1 MFTGGEATAVDPAT
15 GSRPAASRAIPVVP
29 VSARTRSIWLN
40 QLVLGATTLV
50 LVVLLLFIQPDQ
62 LARWWFGGGIILI
75 VVITAATL
83 IAPWARLSAHAVLVV
98 PLADLVAVGLM
109 NLGSDLRFAFLWAFP
124 VVWIAMHYGARTLA
138 AALALVGA
146 FLLVSSSVAPGTDAT
161 IRFVLVIVVLAFIGI
176 TLHVSSKRTRAF
188 KRLLR
193 RQARR
198 LQATLDRATAQE
210 RRIAEMID
218 GIDLGIVRLSPGG
231 ELLALNAAY
240 RRLYGLGE
248 QESPAD
254 APAVEYHALGGEAV
268 APEQRPFARAAR
280 GEAFGPETVWL
291 FDAEGVW
298 RAIDVAATP
307 LASSIEDEASM
318 LLVIREVTDLLEAQ
332 RARDQVVAMASHEI
346 RNPLTVIL
354 GRAELALERDLSS
367 ATRDDFTVIESS
379 AERML
384 TMLEQTLKASRA
396 AFSAPRET
404 DDIDLRSVLEAALEG
419 VRANA
424 RSRNIALVTDV
435 PPSLPTR
442 GDEFRL
448 RQVFDNLL
456 SNAVKYTPRQGTVS
470 VRATAEPRVIRVEIA
485 DSGIGIAAEDL
496 DRVFEPYF
504 RSSAAGE
511 TAPGTGLGLG
521 IAREIVEAHDG
532 SLVLTSGTGTGTG
545 VGAGT
550 VATVT
555 LPKGRAE

>member
-1 MFTGGEATAVDPAT
+1 MFTGGGATEIDPVVAPPST
-15 GSRPAASRAIPVVP
+15 DSRAIPVVA
-29 VSARTRSIWLN
+29 VSSRTRSIWLN

-50 LVVLLLFIQPDQ
+50 LVVLLLFIQPGQ
-62 LARWWFGGGIILI
+62 LAQWWFGGGVLLI

-83 IAPWARLSAHAVLVV
+83 IAPWARLSARAVLMV
-98 PLADLVAVGLM
+98 PLADLCAVGLL
-109 NLGSDLRFAFLWAFP
+109 NLDSDLRFAFLWAFP
-124 VVWIAMHYGARTLA
+124 IVWIAMHYSARTLA
-138 AALALVGA
+138 AALVLVGG
-146 FLLVSSSVAPGTDAT
+146 FLLVSSSVDPGTDAT

-176 TLHVSSKRTRAF
+176 TLHVSSLRTRAF

-198 LQATLDRATAQE
+198 LQATLDRSTAQE

-254 APAVEYHALGGEAV
+254 APAVEYAALGGEAV
-268 APEQRPFARAAR
+268 PPHGRPFARASR

-298 RAIDVAATP
+298 RALEVAATP
-307 LASSIEDEASM
+307 LASANDDEASM
-318 LLVIREVTDLLEAQ
+318 LLVVREVTELLEAQ

-354 GRAELALERDLSS
+354 GRAELALERELSP
-367 ATRDDFTVIESS
+367 ATRDDFTVVEAS

-384 TMLEQTLKASRA
+384 TMLEQTLKDSRA
-396 AFSAPRET
+396 AFTAPRDT
-404 DDIDLRSVLEAALEG
+404 DDIDLRPVLEASLEG

-435 PPSLPTR
+435 PPTLPTR

-470 VRATAEPRVIRVEIA
+470 VRATAERGAIRIDVA
-485 DSGIGIAAEDL
+485 DSGIGIAPEDL

-504 RSSAAGE
+504 RSSTAGQ

-532 SLVLTSGTGTGTG
+532 TLALASAPGS
-545 VGAGT
+545 GT

-555 LPKGRAE
+555 LPRGPES